1 MYEIIMKLYLMIGIY
16 IRVKVR
22 VLDFEGKFLLCQNG
36 GNGSFLGLKSTLFR
50 ISILLSD
57 RAYFSRKI
65 VSLLGIGK

>member
-22 VLDFEGKFLLCQNG
+22 VLDFEGKFLCQNG